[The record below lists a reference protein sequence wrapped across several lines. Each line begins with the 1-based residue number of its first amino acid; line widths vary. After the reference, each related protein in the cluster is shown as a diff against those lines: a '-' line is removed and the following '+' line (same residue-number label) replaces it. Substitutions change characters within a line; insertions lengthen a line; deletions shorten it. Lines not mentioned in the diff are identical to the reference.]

1 MDRPTCQGNILYMV
15 LPNAS
20 EHCDVCTTVPGIMKQ
35 ESRRKY
41 MAHTTTLTNSSNTQ
55 ALSIHVASE
64 PLKART
70 YYLAYSHHHTIPL
83 STLLSP
89 QLELASSCVNYIL
102 GKHLDKTIPP
112 LVFIKSC
119 TYPSR
124 PCTLQVYVISY
135 NNVTVPCDVLH
146 INVCPIY
153 KKGTRKVPVNDRPIS
168 LTCIAYKLFEHIVIY
183 KQPDEAPRLRSNLVY
198 NCMNVDEED
207 HARPISPRPCTHIRK
222 AMQTAWMAARQ

>member
-1 MDRPTCQGNILYMV
+1 METHNPLRLGTLSIQFAFVNLEATPMITLNGAHPTEDLWIHPPVQLTSCTWSSQMHQNIVMCVQLYRASWSRKADA
-15 LPNAS
+15 NAW
-20 EHCDVCTTVPGIMKQ
+20 HTQPHWRTVV
-35 ESRRKY
+35 
-41 MAHTTTLTNSSNTQ
+41 TQ
-55 ALSIHVASE
+55 ALSIHVASD

-83 STLLSP
+83 STLQSP

-102 GKHLDKTIPP
+102 GKQLDKTIPA

-135 NNVTVPCDVLH
+135 NTVTVPCGLLH

-153 KKGTRKVPVNDRPIS
+153 KKGTRKVPVNYRPIS
-168 LTCIAYKLFEHIVIY
+168 LTCSAYKLFEHIVIY
-183 KQPDEAPRLRSNLVY
+183 TSSLMRHLD
-198 NCMNVDEED
+198 
-207 HARPISPRPCTHIRK
+207 
-222 AMQTAWMAARQ
+222 